1 MSNEIKKVLEGKN
14 VDIKYV
20 GMGTMSEYDKQA
32 MRHYVLTINNN
43 CFEYYEGVGLD
54 ILTTDNRED
63 KILNAITCLVREYTC
78 LDYCKDIECFMS
90 EFGYED
96 YKQANAIYKQI
107 KENSSKLD
115 KIFTIEELAILEEE
129 TADL

>member
-1 MSNEIKKVLEGKN
+1 
-14 VDIKYV
+14 
-20 GMGTMSEYDKQA
+20 
-32 MRHYVLTINNN
+32 
-43 CFEYYEGVGLD
+43 
-54 ILTTDNRED
+54 
-63 KILNAITCLVREYTC
+63 
-78 LDYCKDIECFMS
+78 MS

-96 YKQANAIYKQI
+96 YKQAKSIYKQI